1 MNVKKIRNDFPILKR
16 KVDGKP
22 LVFLDSAA
30 TSQKPVQV
38 IDAIKEYYEQHN
50 ANPHRAIYKLS
61 DEATQLYEKARE
73 DVGKFV
79 NANSEEIVFVRNTS
93 EAMNLVM
100 YGWGMKL
107 STGDE
112 IVLTQMEHHSNIVPW
127 QLLQKNG
134 VTLKFVDIT
143 NEGELDM
150 EELKKF
156 VTKRTRLVSLTHV
169 SNVLGTI
176 NNVKEIG
183 KIAHDSGAL
192 FFVDGAQSVPHMPV
206 DVNDIGC
213 DFLTFSGHKM
223 LAPMNIGAL
232 YGRKDILQGMQ
243 PFMYGGNMIKQV
255 SLTRSTWNDLPWKFE
270 AGTPNVEGAVGLS
283 AAISYLKKIGMNDVM
298 KHEEELTK
306 YALEKLSEVNGI
318 KVYGPEERAGLVS
331 FDFGNIHPHDVA
343 EILNSEGIAIRSG
356 HMCAQPLMNRLGVN
370 AVSRASFYIYNM
382 REEIDKLVDGLEKVK
397 TVMKA

>member
-318 KVYGPEERAGLVS
+318 KIYGPEERAGLVS

>member
-107 STGDE
+107 SAGDE